1 VSKVRSLVVAVAV
14 VWLFVQVSVAAA
26 TTVLL
31 ITTGNAASAL
41 MCTCARGDDHG
52 MCSVHQKPADS
63 ARCRMQSAQGELG
76 AALLSM
82 LGPLAL
88 PIAVVGIVP
97 AISAPLS
104 EGYDVRLPLDS
115 TAPPD
120 APPPR
125 G

>member
-1 VSKVRSLVVAVAV
+1 MAVAWLLVHVSVVA
-14 VWLFVQVSVAAA
+14 S

-31 ITTGNAASAL
+31 LASDGAASDL
-41 MCTCARGDDHG
+41 ICTCAHGADHG
-52 MCSVHQKPADS
+52 LCPMHHQPSDS
-63 ARCRMQSAQGELG
+63 ARCRMQRTQTDLG

-82 LGPLAL
+82 LGPLTA
-88 PIAVVGIVP
+88 PSSTVDIVQV
-97 AISAPLS
+97 ISAPLPK
-104 EGYDVRLPLDS
+104 GYGVRLPLDW